1 MSIAVVT
8 TMITMTILVMSN
20 TMKMTM
26 TMPMMQ
32 MRMVMMMTMMLME
45 MMMMMMILPAHR
57 QLAYSSVYPTRA
69 VEHSPSATTYGLGQR
84 SRRSS
89 NDPGNHAAFRLG
101 MEMAGSVPRLSVM
114 PFQEPHPVR
123 RTPRVDDASGHSAYA
138 AANVH
143 GFSGRGCQAA
153 MS

>member
-1 MSIAVVT
+1 MK
-8 TMITMTILVMSN
+8 ILVMNN
-20 TMKMTM
+20 TMRMTM
-26 TMPMMQ
+26 TMPRMQ
-32 MRMVMMMTMMLME
+32 MRMVMMMMLMVMM

-57 QLAYSSVYPTRA
+57 QLHYSSVYPTRA

-89 NDPGNHAAFRLG
+89 NYPGNHAAFGLG
-101 MEMAGSVPRLSVM
+101 MEMAGSVPRLSEM
-114 PFQEPHPVR
+114 PLHEPLPVR
-123 RTPRVDDASGHSAYA
+123 LAPRIDDFSGDSAYA

-143 GFSGRGCQAA
+143 DFSVRGCQAA